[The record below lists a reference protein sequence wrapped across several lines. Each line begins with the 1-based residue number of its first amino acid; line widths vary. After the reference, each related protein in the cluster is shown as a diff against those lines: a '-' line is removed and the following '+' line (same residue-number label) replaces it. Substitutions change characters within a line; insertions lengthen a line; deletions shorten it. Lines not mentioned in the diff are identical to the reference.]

1 MSCRAESRD
10 EPAKNRFISRLAG
23 IGASFRGAS
32 RDRRLLLAF
41 DDRMLRD
48 IGLARDDVLHGMP
61 KRAAQNSTSPA
72 MAWRIS
78 GWTILVVMVSLI
90 VALIAPD
97 GSKVDPL
104 RFTSCALFPQG
115 IMGASIKGVPK
126 CGVSYGT
133 CRIIPGAPKHVC

>member
-1 MSCRAESRD
+1 MSCRAESRG

-23 IGASFRGAS
+23 IGASLRGAS

-61 KRAAQNSTSPA
+61 KHAAQNSTSRA

-78 GWTILVVMVSLI
+78 GWTILVIMVSLI

-97 GSKVDPL
+97 GSKVGPL
-104 RFTSCALFPQG
+104 RVTSCALFPQG
-115 IMGASIKGVPK
+115 IMGASIKGMQK
-126 CGVSYGT
+126 CGVPDGT
-133 CRIIPGAPKHVC
+133 CGMIPGTPKHAC